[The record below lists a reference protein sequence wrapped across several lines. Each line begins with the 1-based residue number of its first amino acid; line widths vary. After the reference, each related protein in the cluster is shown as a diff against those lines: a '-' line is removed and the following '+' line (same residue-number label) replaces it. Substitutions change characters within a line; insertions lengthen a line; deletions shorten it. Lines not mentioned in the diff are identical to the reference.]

1 MAAKPFARTI
11 RGDVDPATLGVVNA
25 HDHLIRVGAGEVYI
39 DRDHQL
45 DSVEKAIEEGTYFA
59 EASKKWSPNGG
70 TVVDMCPI
78 NCGRDLDKLA
88 EVEAAVDGLQVIAT
102 TGFHR
107 EHVYL
112 ETQSHWVS
120 RYSVEKIAELII
132 ADIEEGIDRHDYSGP
147 VVERTPYKAG
157 CIKVATAYGKI
168 TAFERKCMEAC
179 AIASIE
185 TGAPINTH
193 TTYGTC
199 GLEQAQELKKMGV
212 PADRIAIGHI
222 QRNAD
227 VFYLQQILDEG
238 VYLEIDG
245 TYRIKYQPDS
255 NRIMELRELGEK
267 GYGDRILLGTDSG
280 KRGYQKA
287 YGAVT
292 GVDFNPAVDGPRM
305 IAEGFDPEY
314 VHKLLMLNGQR
325 FFTMRVEG

>member
-1 MAAKPFARTI
+1 MSPFARTI
-11 RGDVDPATLGVVNA
+11 LGDVDPATLGVVNA
-25 HDHLIRVGAGEVYI
+25 HDHLIRIGAGEVYI

-45 DSVEKAIEEGTYFA
+45 DDIDKAVEEATYFVD
-59 EASKKWSPNGG
+59 ASKNWADGG
-70 TVVDMCPI
+70 TVVDMCPA
-78 NCGRDLDKLA
+78 NCGRDLEKLA
-88 EVEAAVDGLQVIAT
+88 EVNRRVPDLQVIAT

-112 ETQSHWVS
+112 ETQSHWVN
-120 RYSVEKIAELII
+120 RYTVNQIADLII
-132 ADIEEGIDRHDYSGP
+132 ADITEGIDKHDYSGP
-147 VVERTPYKAG
+147 LVERTPYKAG
-157 CIKVATAYGKI
+157 VIKIATAYGKI

-179 AIASIE
+179 AKASIE

-199 GLEQAQELKKMGV
+199 GLEQAQELIKMGV
-212 PADRIAIGHI
+212 PADQIAIGHI

-227 VFYLQQILDEG
+227 VYYLQQILDTG
-238 VYLEIDG
+238 AWLEIDG
-245 TYRIKYQPDS
+245 TYRIKYQPES
-255 NRIMELRELGEK
+255 NRIMILRELGDK

-292 GVDFNPAVDGPRM
+292 GVDYNPAVDGPRM

-314 VHKLLMLNGQR
+314 VNKLLIGNGQR
-325 FFTMRVEG
+325 FFTMRKSN